1 MADTPASAPTTTAE
15 PTMTSGTGPSTN
27 PVTVNQPAPPQQG
40 APQTVT
46 STEPEPLAPELITRG
61 GRWKLG
67 EEDLRSVPRD
77 VLERMMAAADA
88 EVMEGMARVRQPNGQ
103 AQQTQIPSPY
113 AQQGQQ
119 PQYQQPAQPQQAQ
132 QPTMAF
138 TPVELK
144 FEDEGEDTPAANYA
158 KTINEGMTKNLNA
171 MHADFAQQISSI
183 VEAVKAIH
191 TFNDLSI
198 LDRHIGTLGSEW
210 EDTFGA
216 GATVD
221 LDPRSPSYE
230 NRMAYR
236 KAILENLNL
245 DATLGR
251 ERNPS
256 EAMLRARYRNYGQ
269 KIAQLERAKREAKA
283 KEVAKGLPAPT
294 GAANGRSSVSGGLR
308 ESIHRAVQEI
318 SAAR

>member
-1 MADTPASAPTTTAE
+1 MADTPALTTTAE
-15 PTMTSGTGPSTN
+15 PTITSGTGPSTN
-27 PVTVNQPAPPQQG
+27 PVTVNQAAPLQQG
-40 APQTVT
+40 AAQAVI
-46 STEPEPLAPELITRG
+46 TEPEPLATELITRG

-88 EVMEGMARVRQPNGQ
+88 EVMEGMARVRQPAGQ

-119 PQYQQPAQPQQAQ
+119 PQVQQPAQQAQ

-138 TPVELK
+138 SPVELK
-144 FEDEGEDTPAANYA
+144 FDDETEDTPAANYA

-171 MHADFAQQISSI
+171 MHADFAQQIRDI
-183 VEAVKAIH
+183 VDAVKAIH
-191 TFNDLSI
+191 TFNDLTI

-221 LDPRSPSYE
+221 LDPRSPNYE

-294 GAANGRSSVSGGLR
+294 GAVNGRSSVSGGLR